1 MTCSL
6 KSNIGITQASQRLDD
21 FIHVLNSMIGNIE
34 KLSVSIDE
42 IVKLADEDL
51 ALNRQARSSLEE
63 LLNESGNIVGATN
76 EQKQALDEIAK
87 SINVFND
94 TIQDIAASA
103 QKLSDFSIELADM
116 VQKLKRLSHIE

>member
-1 MTCSL
+1 M
-6 KSNIGITQASQRLDD
+6 DD